1 MRPGAPADRVADAL
15 VAGALLRI
23 ASLRD
28 ELAPY
33 SSRPRTPTRAGRRSP
48 VVARGACRRPGVV
61 PHHNLTVAAD
71 PCRCCRTRTAP
82 WS

>member
-28 ELAPY
+28 EPAPY
-33 SSRPRTPTRAGRRSP
+33 SSRPRTPTRAERHSP
-48 VVARGACRRPGVV
+48 VARGGVAAQV
-61 PHHNLTVAAD
+61 TVRHHNLTVTAD
-71 PCRCCRTRTAP
+71 SCGCYSTSTASC
-82 WS
+82 W